1 MAIIRSHTNVSV
13 SGTSANG
20 ALTTAAA
27 TDARDVVLISTVD
40 IYWNSG
46 TASVTATSA
55 DYLLTAATPVQV
67 TLPYSHDNIGA
78 IKVTGQDD
86 GVLCIFEVV

>member
-1 MAIIRSHTNVSV
+1 MAIIRSHTNIAV

-20 ALTTAAA
+20 TLTTAAA

-46 TASVTATSA
+46 TSSVTATTS
-55 DYLLTAATPVQV
+55 DYLLTAATPIQV
-67 TLPYSHDNIGA
+67 TLPYAHDNIGA
-78 IKVTGQDD
+78 IKVAAQDD
-86 GVLCIFEVV
+86 GVLCVFEVV